1 MRLHWTGPV
10 SGRDFSRANSGVR
23 RETAL
28 ALHYGLIM
36 SLDIRESIR
45 EGIVV
50 LSLKGRLTVGES
62 NSVRDKV
69 NECAASGHVNVILD
83 LTDIDYVDST
93 GLGTMVI
100 CFTSL
105 KKLGGALKLVN
116 PNKRNVELLLLTKL
130 HTVFQVF
137 TEVQDA
143 VNSFFPGREIKHFDI
158 LQFVK
163 EQEREEDEE
172 AEKTSKPK

>member
-1 MRLHWTGPV
+1 
-10 SGRDFSRANSGVR
+10 
-23 RETAL
+23 
-28 ALHYGLIM
+28 M
-36 SLDIRESIR
+36 SLEIHETVR

-62 NSVRDKV
+62 TAIRQRIND
-69 NECAASGHVNVILD
+69 CAAIGRFNVILD
-83 LTDIDYVDST
+83 LSDIDYVDST

-100 CFTSL
+100 CFTTL
-105 KKLGGALKLVN
+105 KKQSGALKLVN

-130 HTVFQVF
+130 HTVFQVY

-143 VNSFFPGREIKHFDI
+143 VNSFFPGREVKRFDI

-163 EQEREEDEE
+163 EHDAEETEHE
-172 AEKTSKPK
+172 G